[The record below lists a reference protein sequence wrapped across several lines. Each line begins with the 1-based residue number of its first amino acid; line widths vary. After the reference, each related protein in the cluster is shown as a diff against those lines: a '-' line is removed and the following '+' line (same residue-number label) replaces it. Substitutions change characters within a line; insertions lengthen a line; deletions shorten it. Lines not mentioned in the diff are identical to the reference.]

1 MLAKRFS
8 FVVIVI
14 LLHTLVKLVRSHHC
28 LFVCCLYFCTSFI
41 SAAIRDDLGCS
52 EVHFKYNSVHEIPEV
67 SAKTTKLMLDNCCL
81 YQHFSSKSGL
91 FSAPPPS
98 APARKIPMMSCASSA
113 ITERL
118 EKNIGQ
124 IRMSRWQVKV
134 KVIVQRVQ
142 GHSVRSWAIVSRVV
156 RFYRRWLLVKRLT
169 LR

>member
-67 SAKTTKLMLDNCCL
+67 SAKTPKLMLDNCCL
-81 YQHFSSKSGL
+81 YQHLSSKSGL
-91 FSAPPPS
+91 FSAPPSPPPS

-118 EKNIGQ
+118 EKKY
-124 IRMSRWQVKV
+124 RTDSHVKV
-134 KVIVQRVQ
+134 TGKGQ
-142 GHSVRSWAIVSRVV
+142 GHCSEGSRSLSKVVSYCVTSSEI
-156 RFYRRWLLVKRLT
+156 LSSMASS
-169 LR
+169 